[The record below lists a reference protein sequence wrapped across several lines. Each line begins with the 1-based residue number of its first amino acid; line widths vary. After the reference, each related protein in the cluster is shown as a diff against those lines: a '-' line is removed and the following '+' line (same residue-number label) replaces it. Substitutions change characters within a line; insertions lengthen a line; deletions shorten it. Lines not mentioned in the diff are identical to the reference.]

1 MEYYEGQHK
10 DRSLKDCMLLVAQ
23 RLTKYPVLV
32 EQVWLI
38 FKINLSS
45 DTYYFLLLGRLRVR
59 WDFMPNG
66 DFSPTQ
72 GLVR

>member
-32 EQVWLI
+32 EQVCGVVNNNFFELE
-38 FKINLSS
+38 
-45 DTYYFLLLGRLRVR
+45 
-59 WDFMPNG
+59 
-66 DFSPTQ
+66 
-72 GLVR
+72 GLWHKN